1 MVNQKELQK
10 INRYYVSNTGV
21 KIIKVNKKDGREIQ
35 LEAGMWMQT
44 LFNDLKIEPKWDNYN
59 VNMKYYLSAIESE
72 IDKILS
78 VSANQLQLF

>member
-1 MVNQKELQK
+1 
-10 INRYYVSNTGV
+10 
-21 KIIKVNKKDGREIQ
+21 
-35 LEAGMWMQT
+35 MWMQT